1 MDDSYILYGASQH
14 TGAQMGAHDGVD
26 W

>member
-14 TGAQMGAHDGVD
+14 TGAQTGAQDGVD
-26 W
+26 

>member
-26 W
+26 